1 MVNDEFYLSLALK
14 EAWKYQGL
22 TYPNPAVGALILD
35 GNGKIL
41 SIAAHKRANEAH
53 AELNAVREAFYE
65 FSKDKNILTIEDPF
79 KLHAYLLKN
88 HNNLFKNST
97 IYVTLEPCSHIG
109 KTPSC
114 ATLIR
119 ELGFKRVVIGSMDP
133 NKTASGGADILKK
146 SNIEVKTGVM
156 KKECDL
162 LIEPFKKW
170 QEGKS
175 FIFFKLAQTQNGAV
189 TGGVISSLKSREF
202 VHKLREK
209 IDLLVIGGN
218 TVRVDRPILDCRLI
232 NSKKAPDILIFTKN
246 PEKIDRNIPLFDVKN
261 RNVFVE
267 SSLNRIF
274 SYKFVMIEGGEGMLN
289 ATKEILDW
297 FLLFISPKFSS
308 YNNLKS
314 TISLKRLH
322 FFALDDDIVV
332 WNKVINDF

>member
-22 TYPNPAVGALILD
+22 TYPNPSVGALILD
-35 GNGKIL
+35 RDGKIL

-53 AELNAVREAFYE
+53 AELNAAAEAFYE
-65 FSKDKNILTIEDPF
+65 LSKEKAILNIKDPF
-79 KLHAYLLKN
+79 KLHSYLLKN
-88 HNNLFKNST
+88 HNNLFRNFT

-114 ATLIR
+114 ATLIK
-119 ELGFKRVVIGSMDP
+119 ELGFKRVVIGSMDI
-133 NKTASGGADILKK
+133 NKAASGGADILEKAG
-146 SNIEVKTGVM
+146 IEVKVGVL

-170 QEGKS
+170 QKGKP

-189 TGGVISSLKSREF
+189 TGGVISSLKSREL
-202 VHKLREK
+202 VHKLRER

-232 NSKKAPDILIFTKN
+232 DSKKVPDVLIFTRN
-246 PEKIDRNIPLFDVKN
+246 PESIDRSIPLFNVKN

-267 SSLNRIF
+267 SSLKRIF

-289 ATKEILDW
+289 AAKDMIDW
-297 FLLFISPKFSS
+297 FLLFISPKFSLKD
-308 YNNLKS
+308 NLKS

-322 FFALDDDIVV
+322 FFSLDDDIVV